1 MAAMQG
7 PPGYGPVMV
16 LNPKTERKT
25 GRQAQLSNITAA
37 RAVSDIIRTTL
48 GPRSMLK
55 MLLDPMGGVVITND
69 GNCILREVDVSHPT
83 AKSMIELSRAQDEE
97 VGDGTTS
104 VIILAGEMLILSE
117 QLLRI
122 NLHPTVIVS
131 GYNLALQEAMAICE
145 RQALTVDVT
154 DDKRMKQLVQSCIG
168 TKFSSRWNDKM
179 VEMALQAVLTVA
191 RAKSSTPAQ
200 SAALGAAPNSASNPY
215 NHKVEVDIKRY
226 AKVEKIPGGEIT
238 DSCVLKGVMFNKDT
252 SHSKMRRR
260 ITNPR
265 ILLLDCPLEYKKGE
279 SQTNVEITNTEDW
292 NTMLR
297 MEEEYVENMCM
308 EIIAFQPDV
317 VITEKG
323 VSDLAQHYLAKANIT
338 AFRRLRKT
346 DNNRVARA
354 TGATIVSRT
363 DEIQEGDIGQRCGLF
378 EMRKISD
385 EWFCFL
391 ECGYTIYS
399 YSLSCFVALLQR
411 CGLFEMRKI
420 SDEISIH
427 CICGYTI
434 YSYSLSCFVA
444 LLTYRAVRLYI
455 PSIILG
461 FVHSGSASLEE
472 CEDPKACTIILRG
485 GSKDVLNEIERNLHD
500 AMEVVRNVVYDPKL
514 LPGGGATEMAVAAG
528 LRRAGLKVEGVRQHP
543 FCVVGDAME
552 VIPRTLAQNC
562 GVSVIRTVT
571 QLRAKHASFHN
582 DAENVVGE
590 GASAVM
596 KPCNWGIN
604 GTTGDLVDM
613 EELGIWEPFSVKV
626 QTIKTAIESAC
637 MILRID
643 DIVSGSKKGK

>member
-1 MAAMQG
+1 MAQMQG

-55 MLLDPMGGVVITND
+55 MLLDPMGGIVITND

-117 QLLRI
+117 QLLLD

-145 RQALTVDVT
+145 RQALTVDVN
-154 DDKRMKQLVQSCIG
+154 DEKRMKQLVQSCIG

-191 RAKSSTPAQ
+191 REKSSTPAQ
-200 SAALGAAPNSASNPY
+200 SAAAGAPPNSASNPY

-238 DSCVLKGVMFNKDT
+238 DSTVLKGVMFNKDT
-252 SHSKMRRR
+252 AHSKMRRR

-308 EIIAFQPDV
+308 EIIAFKPDV

-391 ECGYTIYS
+391 E
-399 YSLSCFVALLQR
+399 
-411 CGLFEMRKI
+411 
-420 SDEISIH
+420 
-427 CICGYTI
+427 
-434 YSYSLSCFVA
+434 
-444 LLTYRAVRLYI
+444 
-455 PSIILG
+455 
-461 FVHSGSASLEE
+461 E

-528 LRRAGLKVEGVRQHP
+528 LRRAGLKVGGVRQHP

-562 GVSVIRTVT
+562 GVSVIRIVT

-582 DAENVVGE
+582 DAANVVGE
-590 GASAVM
+590 GTGAVM

-604 GTTGDLVDM
+604 GTTGELVDM

-637 MILRID
+637 MIL
-643 DIVSGSKKGK
+643 